1 MTLTFAIVP
10 DGSNQPAA
18 VFAELEDAIDWGLE
32 RFGADRFAV
41 RSCQLARVERAER
54 YGAPGPV

>member
-1 MTLTFAIVP
+1 MSLSFAIVP

-18 VFAELEDAIDWGLE
+18 VFAELEDALDWALT

-41 RSCQLARVERAER
+41 RHFQATRIERAER
-54 YGAPGPV
+54 HGAPGPV